1 MNRCKLIMHVPVMG
15 RVLPSGMVI
24 DAPDTYKHKLV
35 AEGKAVWVEAVQ
47 AQESYEGGSGE
58 SSAPVSA
65 ASERGIRR
73 KKVL

>member
-1 MNRCKLIMHVPVMG
+1 
-15 RVLPSGMVI
+15 MVI